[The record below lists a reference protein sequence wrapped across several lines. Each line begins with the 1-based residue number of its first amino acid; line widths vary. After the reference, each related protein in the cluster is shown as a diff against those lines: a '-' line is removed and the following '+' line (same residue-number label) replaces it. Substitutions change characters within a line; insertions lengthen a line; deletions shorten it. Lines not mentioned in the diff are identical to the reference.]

1 MHPGRGK
8 RSRHMDTPEFIESG
22 DLPPAQDFFKFIART
37 QRHINRM
44 PPNHQSFWFAA
55 AIG

>member
-1 MHPGRGK
+1 
-8 RSRHMDTPEFIESG
+8 MDTPEFIESG

-37 QRHINRM
+37 RRNIGRM
-44 PPNHQSFWFAA
+44 PPDYQSFWFAA